1 MIDALLQKKLISW
14 QHVFDVTCLWVFGR
28 LINNTDMHLGNLSL
42 AIDGSVFSLLPI
54 YDMCIMGF
62 SPRSDEVIPFSFVPS
77 KTDDLKLKEDALQGV
92 KEMVFDFW
100 ERVAADERIS
110 DEFKSFLERGN
121 PVDLS

>member
-1 MIDALLQKKLISW
+1 
-14 QHVFDVTCLWVFGR
+14 
-28 LINNTDMHLGNLSL
+28 MHLGNLSL

-62 SPRSDEVIPFSFVPS
+62 APRSDEVIPFSFVPS